1 VTVPIEWGAQE
12 APQPALRRAMG
23 FRDLLLF
30 YLVTGFSLRWI
41 APAAAAGPSAVVI
54 WIIAALA
61 LYVPLVLCVL
71 ELSSRYPEEGGLYA
85 WTRRA
90 FGEFPGYMSGFL
102 YWSSNLPYFP
112 SLFYFTAAN
121 ALLIFGHRWDAL
133 QASRTYFI
141 VFSMAALAVAA
152 GLNIIGLRFGKWLH
166 NLGAI
171 GLWVPAMV
179 LVGMGFAAAFL
190 FGSATPFTA
199 RSFVP
204 STHLKDI
211 IFWSTI
217 AFSLS
222 GVESASMLG
231 DEIEDARRNIPRALL
246 LAGALITLLYIAATV
261 AMMLALPTQ
270 EIETMQGIVH
280 AITQVATRIGIPW
293 IAAGMALLITVGG
306 LGQAGAWFAAA
317 ARLPFVIGIDHL
329 LPRAFGKIHP
339 KWGSPYV
346 SLLVQ
351 AGFAALLIFAGQA
364 GTSVEGAYN
373 VLVSMSIIA
382 YFIPYLFMFAAMIKL
397 QREPAGSDVIR
408 VPGGRPVAIVLALV
422 GFTTTAVSIGLAVLP
437 AADESNKTLA
447 VLKIIG
453 LTLAL
458 LASGVALYL
467 AGRRRQRIHLVRT
480 P

>member
-1 VTVPIEWGAQE
+1 MTIAIERDTEGAS
-12 APQPALRRAMG
+12 QPTLRRAMG

-41 APAAAAGPSAVVI
+41 APAAAAGPSAVII
-54 WIIAALA
+54 WVIAALA

-121 ALLIFGHRWDAL
+121 ALFIVGHRWDAL
-133 QASRTYFI
+133 QTSRTYFI
-141 VFSMAALAVAA
+141 VFSMMALVIAA
-152 GLNIIGLRFGKWLH
+152 GLNIIGLKFGKWLH
-166 NLGAI
+166 NAGAI

-179 LVGMGFAAAFL
+179 LVGMGIAAAVL
-190 FGSATPFTA
+190 VGPATPFTA
-199 RSFVP
+199 GSFVP

-231 DEIEDARRNIPRALL
+231 DEIENARRNIPRALL

-270 EIETMQGIVH
+270 EIETMQGIMH
-280 AITQVATRIGIPW
+280 AITLVATRIGIPW

-351 AGFAALLIFAGQA
+351 AGFAGLLIFAGQA
-364 GTSVEGAYN
+364 GTTVEGAYN

-397 QREPAGSDVIR
+397 QREPTSPEVIR
-408 VPGGRPVAIVLALV
+408 VPGGRPVAIAVALV

-447 VLKIIG
+447 VLKIVG

-458 LASGVALYL
+458 LAIGVALYL
-467 AGRRRQRIHLVRT
+467 MGRRRQRIHLLRT

>member
-1 VTVPIEWGAQE
+1 MTIAVERETKVAS
-12 APQPALRRAMG
+12 QPALRRAMG

-41 APAAAAGPSAVVI
+41 APAAAAGPSAVII

-71 ELSSRYPEEGGLYA
+71 ELSSRYPEEGGLYS

-121 ALLIFGHRWDAL
+121 ALFIFGHHWDSLAN
-133 QASRTYFI
+133 SRSYFI
-141 VFSMAALAVAA
+141 IFSMAALVVAA
-152 GLNIIGLRFGKWLH
+152 GLNIIGLKFGKWLH

-171 GLWVPAMV
+171 GLWIPALV
-179 LVGMGFAAAFL
+179 LVGMGVVAAFL
-190 FGSATPFTA
+190 VGSATPFTA
-199 RSFVP
+199 HSFVP

-231 DEIEDARRNIPRALL
+231 DEIENARRNIPRALL
-246 LAGALITLLYIAATV
+246 LAGALITAIYIATTV

-270 EIETMQGIVH
+270 QIENMQGIMH
-280 AITQVATRIGIPW
+280 AITLVATRIGIPW

-346 SLLVQ
+346 SLLMQ
-351 AGFAALLIFAGQA
+351 AGIAALLIFAGQA
-364 GTSVEGAYN
+364 GTTVEGAYN

-382 YFIPYLFMFAAMIKL
+382 YFIPYLFMFAALIKL
-397 QREPAGSDVIR
+397 QREPAGPEVIR
-408 VPGGRPVAIVLALV
+408 IPGGRPVAITVATV
-422 GFTTTAVSIGLAVLP
+422 GFTTTAISICLAVLP
-437 AADESNKTLA
+437 ASDETNKPLA
-447 VLKIIG
+447 VFKIVG
-453 LTLAL
+453 LTMAL
-458 LASGVALYL
+458 LAIGIALYL
-467 AGRRRQRIHLVRT
+467 LGRRRQRIHLVGSS
-480 P
+480 

>member
-1 VTVPIEWGAQE
+1 MTAAIERDTEGAS
-12 APQPALRRAMG
+12 QPALRRAMG

-71 ELSSRYPEEGGLYA
+71 ELSSRYPEEGGLYS

-121 ALLIFGHRWDAL
+121 ALFIFGHRWDAL
-133 QASRTYFI
+133 ATSRPYFI
-141 VFSMAALAVAA
+141 MFSMAALAVAA
-152 GLNIIGLRFGKWLH
+152 GLNIIGLKVGKWLH

-171 GLWVPAMV
+171 GLWVPAIV
-179 LVGMGFAAAFL
+179 LVGMGVAAAVL
-190 FGSATPFTA
+190 VGSATPFTA

-231 DEIEDARRNIPRALL
+231 DEIENARRNIPRALL
-246 LAGALITLLYIAATV
+246 LAGALITIIYIATTV
-261 AMMLALPTQ
+261 AMMLALPTEQ
-270 EIETMQGIVH
+270 IETMQGIMH

-346 SLLVQ
+346 SLLLQ
-351 AGFAALLIFAGQA
+351 AGIAALLIFAGQA
-364 GTSVEGAYN
+364 GTTVEGAYN

-382 YFIPYLFMFAAMIKL
+382 YFIPYLFMFAALIKL
-397 QREPAGSDVIR
+397 QRETAGPDVIR
-408 VPGGRPVAIVLALV
+408 IPGGAPVAIALAAV
-422 GFTTTAVSIGLAVLP
+422 GFTTTAVSICLAVLP
-437 AADESNKTLA
+437 ASDEANKPLA
-447 VLKIIG
+447 VLKIVG

-458 LASGVALYL
+458 LAVGVALYL
-467 AGRRRQRIHLVRT
+467 AGRRRQRIHLLRL

>member
-1 VTVPIEWGAQE
+1 MTATIERETEGV
-12 APQPALRRAMG
+12 PQPALRRAMN

-41 APAAAAGPSAVVI
+41 APAAAAGPSAVII

-61 LYVPLVLCVL
+61 LYLPLVLCVL

-121 ALLIFGHRWDAL
+121 ALFVFGHHWDSLAN
-133 QASRTYFI
+133 SRPYFI
-141 VFSMAALAVAA
+141 IFSIAALAVAA

-171 GLWVPAMV
+171 GLWVPAIV
-179 LVGMGFAAAFL
+179 LVGMGVVAAVL
-190 FGSATPFTA
+190 VGPATPFTA
-199 RSFVP
+199 HAFVP

-231 DEIEDARRNIPRALL
+231 DEIENPRRNIPRALL
-246 LAGALITLLYIAATV
+246 LAGALITVIYIAATV
-261 AMMLALPTQ
+261 AMMLALPAQ
-270 EIETMQGIVH
+270 QIETMQGIMH
-280 AITQVATRIGIPW
+280 AITEVATRIGIPW
-293 IAAGMALLITVGG
+293 IAGGIALLITVGG

-346 SLLVQ
+346 SLLMQ
-351 AGFAALLIFAGQA
+351 AGIAALLIFAGQA
-364 GTSVEGAYN
+364 GTTVEGAYN

-397 QREPAGSDVIR
+397 QRQPAGPDVIR
-408 VPGGRPVAIVLALV
+408 VPAGRPVAIALAAV
-422 GFTTTAVSIGLAVLP
+422 GFTTTAVSICLAVLP
-437 AADESNKTLA
+437 ASDETNKPLA
-447 VLKIIG
+447 VLKIVG

-458 LASGVALYL
+458 LAVGVALYFM
-467 AGRRRQRIHLVRT
+467 GRRRQHIHLMRGT
-480 P
+480 

>member
-1 VTVPIEWGAQE
+1 VTVPLEKAAGE
-12 APQPALRRAMG
+12 ARPPTLRRAMG

-61 LYVPLVLCVL
+61 LYVPLVFCVL

-85 WTRRA
+85 WTHRA

-121 ALLIFGHRWDAL
+121 ALLIGGHRWDAL
-133 QASRTYFI
+133 TNSRTYFI
-141 VFSMAALAVAA
+141 LFSLAALVIAA
-152 GLNIIGLRFGKWLH
+152 GLNIVGLRFGKWLH
-166 NLGAI
+166 NIGAI
-171 GLWVPAMV
+171 GLWVPAIV
-179 LVGMGFAAAFL
+179 LVGMGFAAAVLVGPATSF
-190 FGSATPFTA
+190 SAH
-199 RSFVP
+199 SFVP

-231 DEIEDARRNIPRALL
+231 EEIENARRNIPRALL

-261 AMMLALPTQ
+261 AMMLALPTP
-270 EIETMQGIVH
+270 EIETMQGIIH

-329 LPRAFGKIHP
+329 LPRAFGRVHP

-351 AGFAALLIFAGQA
+351 AAIAAILIFAGQA
-364 GTSVEGAYN
+364 GTTVEGAYN

-382 YFIPYLFMFAAMIKL
+382 YFIPYLFMFAAMIRL
-397 QREPAGSDVIR
+397 QREPAGPEVIR
-408 VPGGRPVAIVLALV
+408 VPGGKPVAITLAAI
-422 GFTTTAVSIGLAVLP
+422 GFTTTALSIGLAMLP
-437 AADESNKTLA
+437 ADTEPNKVLA
-447 VLKIIG
+447 LFKIVG

-458 LASGVALYL
+458 LAAGIGLYL
-467 AGRRRQRIHLVRT
+467 VGRRRQRIYLVRAS
-480 P
+480 